1 MSRMKAVLLLG
12 ATIFGAIGSYVP
24 VWFGDDELLSGWSI
38 LGGML
43 GGFFG
48 IWVGYKAYK
57 ALN

>member
-1 MSRMKAVLLLG
+1 MKAVLLLG